1 MKFFATQQFGSF
13 RWLIERNER
22 NDVRKDS
29 PIGALRP
36 LKYYFTLFN
45 NLCYYL
51 CYYIILVS
59 LILILI
65 ERIVP
70 SATQRSNLGNS

>member
-1 MKFFATQQFGSF
+1 MRK
-13 RWLIERNER
+13 NVR
-22 NDVRKDS
+22 NDVSKDS

-51 CYYIILVS
+51 CYYIILVT

>member
-1 MKFFATQQFGSF
+1 MRK
-13 RWLIERNER
+13 NVR
-22 NDVRKDS
+22 NDVSKDS
-29 PIGALRP
+29 PIGVLRP

-45 NLCYYL
+45 NMCYYS